1 LVTVDFLK
9 LLSTLKFKVNVKVQ
23 SRMRGPVTG
32 LRARQKRLR
41 HERILEAALLL
52 FREAG
57 YDAVRTEDIAA
68 AAEVSVGT
76 LYNYFENKGDL
87 LLALVTLEVEEV
99 LEQGASVVSGPP
111 ADIAAALDLLIG
123 GYYDHSNTYLTKD
136 LWRTAMA
143 LTIQAAE
150 TPFSQRFTAL
160 DRSLTDQVCAL
171 VTELQRIGLARDDVD
186 AGALGQVIFNN
197 LNQMFIEFVKV
208 EAMPLAV
215 LKAAMTGQ
223 VAALAHLLAVPG
235 KPLRT
240 LD

>member
-1 LVTVDFLK
+1 
-9 LLSTLKFKVNVKVQ
+9 
-23 SRMRGPVTG
+23 MTG

-41 HERILEAALLL
+41 HERILDAAMVL

-99 LEQGASVVSGPP
+99 LDQGAAVVADPP
-111 ADIAAALDLLIG
+111 PDIALALNALIF
-123 GYYDHSNTYLTKD
+123 GYYDHSNTYLTKA
-136 LWRTAMA
+136 LWRQALA

-160 DRSLTDQVCAL
+160 DRCLTDQVCAL
-171 VTELQRIGLARDDVD
+171 VAELQRRGLARGGVD
-186 AGALGQVIFNN
+186 AAALGQVIFNT

-208 EAMPLAV
+208 EAMSV
-215 LKAAMTGQ
+215 ESLKASVTCQ
-223 VAALAHLLAVPG
+223 TEALARLMAV
-235 KPLRT
+235 
-240 LD
+240 

>member
-1 LVTVDFLK
+1 
-9 LLSTLKFKVNVKVQ
+9 
-23 SRMRGPVTG
+23 MTG

-41 HERILEAALLL
+41 HERLLDAAMTL

-68 AAEVSVGT
+68 KAEVSVGT

-99 LEQGASVVSGPP
+99 LDQGQSVIDAPP
-111 ADIAAALDLLIG
+111 TDIAQALNALIG

-136 LWRTAMA
+136 LWRIAMA
-143 LTIQAAE
+143 LTIQAPE

-171 VTELQRIGLARDDVD
+171 VVALQARGLARSDVD
-186 AGALGQVIFNN
+186 AEALGQLIFNS
-197 LNQMFIEFVKV
+197 LNQMFIEFIKD
-208 EAMPLAV
+208 EAMALDS
-215 LKAAMTGQ
+215 LKAAVARQTGAL
-223 VAALAHLLAVPG
+223 AALLSA
-235 KPLRT
+235 
-240 LD
+240 